1 MLKHCFHTLLLQR
14 LPHARV
20 FVSELAQVHL
30 LIQTCYSDAKTLLS
44 YSAAAAPPP
53 RTHLHCRTRPSASA
67 RPDLLLRCFRT
78 LLLLSYSVAAAP
90 PPRARLHLRA
100 RPCAPVSPGNLL
112 RQHTLYTL
120 PWMKDCLPEPEG
132 SRCVCVSVCIV
143 NITRC
148 VVNIYGVL
156 WLVPTV
162 CVVYT
167 YSVCCKHPQACCIDL
182 QCVL

>member
-1 MLKHCFHTLLLQR
+1 MLRHCFRTLLLQRLPHARIFTAELAQVHLLAQTCYLDAFVLCYCFRTLLLQR

-20 FVSELAQVHL
+20 FISELAHAHQSAQA
-30 LIQTCYSDAKTLLS
+30 ISSDNI
-44 YSAAAAPPP
+44 
-53 RTHLHCRTRPSASA
+53 PS
-67 RPDLLLRCFRT
+67 T
-78 LLLLSYSVAAAP
+78 
-90 PPRARLHLRA
+90 
-100 RPCAPVSPGNLL
+100 PCLGWKIAF
-112 RQHTLYTL
+112 Q
-120 PWMKDCLPEPEG
+120 
-132 SRCVCVSVCIV
+132 SRRGAGVCVCVSVCIV